1 MHKVKWNKTDQ
12 TIPHNIVIHTSNE
25 KKNTILIGRLKID
38 FSIEKITIINI
49 YIKKR

>member
-12 TIPHNIVIHTSNE
+12 TIPHYIVIHTSNE